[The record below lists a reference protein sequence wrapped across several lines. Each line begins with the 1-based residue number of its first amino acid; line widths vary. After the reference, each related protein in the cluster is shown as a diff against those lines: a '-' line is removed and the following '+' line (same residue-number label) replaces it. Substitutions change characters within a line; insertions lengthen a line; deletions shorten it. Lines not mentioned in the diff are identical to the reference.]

1 METKALMIGAIIFGA
16 ILLIGLVALNAV
28 IPDEIFAIPQ
38 DTRISESSMEEAGED
53 DIYKAENL
61 RVV

>member
-1 METKALMIGAIIFGA
+1 METKALMIGAIIFGV

-28 IPDEIFAIPQ
+28 IPEEIFAIPQ
-38 DTRISESSMEEAGED
+38 DTGISESIMEEAGED

>member
-1 METKALMIGAIIFGA
+1 METKALMMRAIIFGV

-28 IPDEIFAIPQ
+28 IPEEIFAIPQ
-38 DTRISESSMEEAGED
+38 DTGVNEISIEEASEEN
-53 DIYKAENL
+53 IYKAENL